1 MNSASKQM
9 ERLRATSGTA
19 AAAVSKGTAFGVVLL
34 VVSMLMIIIGSAT
47 NEWYK
52 IVPNDGSPTYNFGL
66 FHWCVYSNGI
76 TGCADFSRDSK
87 CTDSQHNSL
96 FATDGECAK
105 FNTTRGLV
113 LICIFTNGFAIAAMI
128 AVGFLGRGSPMF
140 GFGFSLLTAVLGLIA
155 TSIFGALK
163 SELQSD
169 ATFVAAPAYS
179 IELDWSFALFTTGWI
194 VCMLSGPFIVK
205 GSSKD

>member
-9 ERLRATSGTA
+9 DRLRATSGTA

-34 VVSMLMIIIGSAT
+34 VVSMLLIIIASAT

-52 IVPNDGSPTYNFGL
+52 IVPDDTSVPTVNFGL
-66 FHWCVYSNGI
+66 FHSCSYNAGVTSCV
-76 TGCADFSRDSK
+76 DFSRDSK
-87 CTDSQHNSL
+87 CTTSTQSDL
-96 FATDGECAK
+96 FASSSECAK

-128 AVGFLGRGSPMF
+128 AVGFLGRGSPYF
-140 GFGFSLLTAVLGLIA
+140 GFGFSVLTAVLGLIA

-163 SELQSD
+163 SDLQND
-169 ATFVAAPAYS
+169 ALFVGGSYS
-179 IELDWSFALFTTGWI
+179 ITFDWSFAVFTAGWI
-194 VCMLSGPFIVK
+194 LCMLSGPFIVK
-205 GSSKD
+205 SSSKD

>member
-9 ERLRATSGTA
+9 DRLRATSGTA

-52 IVPNDGSPTYNFGL
+52 IVPNNGSATLNFGL
-66 FHWCVYSNGI
+66 FHYCFYTTGVTSCV
-76 TGCADFSRDSK
+76 DFSRDSH
-87 CTDSQHNSL
+87 CTNSMGDSAL
-96 FATDGECAK
+96 FSNDAECAK

-113 LICIFTNGFAIAAMI
+113 LISIFTNGFALAAMI
-128 AVGFLGRGSPMF
+128 AVGFLGRGSPLF
-140 GFGFSLLTAVLGLIA
+140 GFGFSILTALLGLIA
-155 TSIFGALK
+155 TSIFGSLK
-163 SELQSD
+163 SDLQNGAGFVPGGYD
-169 ATFVAAPAYS
+169 ITF
-179 IELDWSFALFTTGWI
+179 DWSFALFTTGWI